1 MWARKAGNLH
11 ALHGKPERR
20 HAVRRRL
27 GVTGEGEWACAPVR
41 LCSRARRGQ
50 AEAGYGAGSGGAG
63 HTSGRSLRPPQARD
77 VSASLHRRPQQAPCC
92 LRAVLGE
99 RITPK
104 VAGHDSNSHGCGHH
118 PKGTRAASSTG
129 CKLGLPCPSEPR
141 RGASRKRRGQVRHQ
155 YLQHQPGAEGSGGGA
170 GESRAPAR
178 TPSQKVFHQ
187 DSLAFSAPICV
198 RSTASSAS
206 VRDSCPALRAAAWNL
221 PAAPLTNML
230 MPKQTGAR
238 WQRPADCQPGAC
250 ADLDHGCIDARRRQ
264 EADDGRAL
272 AGLIDDLRLR
282 RVPAR
287 AQGGHSARAR
297 RCAPARATRRCL
309 PAAIPCI
316 GPQQT

>member
-1 MWARKAGNLH
+1 
-11 ALHGKPERR
+11 
-20 HAVRRRL
+20 
-27 GVTGEGEWACAPVR
+27 
-41 LCSRARRGQ
+41 
-50 AEAGYGAGSGGAG
+50 
-63 HTSGRSLRPPQARD
+63 
-77 VSASLHRRPQQAPCC
+77 
-92 LRAVLGE
+92 
-99 RITPK
+99 
-104 VAGHDSNSHGCGHH
+104 
-118 PKGTRAASSTG
+118 
-129 CKLGLPCPSEPR
+129 
-141 RGASRKRRGQVRHQ
+141 VRHQ
-155 YLQHQPGAEGSGGGA
+155 HLQHQQDACAVGSGGGA
-170 GESRAPAR
+170 GESHAPAR

-206 VRDSCPALRAAAWNL
+206 ARDRCPALHAAAWNL

-230 MPKQTGAR
+230 MPEQTGAR
-238 WQRPADCQPGAC
+238 WQQPARGQPGAC
-250 ADLDHGCIDARRRQ
+250 PDLDHGCIDARRRQ

-272 AGLIDDLRLR
+272 AGLIDDLRLG